1 MPMGFLRTIIES
13 QMRMS
18 ISKSIAPHLPY
29 LRRFARALAGTQ
41 VAGDAYVA
49 ATLEVLIEEPS
60 LFDGALDP
68 RVALYRIFVGL
79 WDSIDINLKAEAA
92 ADPASAVD
100 RKLDSITP
108 LPRQAFLLSA
118 VEGFSMPEV
127 AQILDVDAGTL
138 DGFIDSAGREIAAQV
153 ATDVLIIEDE
163 PMIAMDLAGI
173 VEGLGHRVTAVA
185 RTHREAVK
193 ATTKQTPGLV
203 LADIQLADGSSGLDA
218 VNEMLGSFEVPV
230 IFVTAYPD
238 RLLTGERPEP
248 AFLITKPYQPDTVK
262 AIVSQALFFERRA
275 HLRDRPSV
283 TA

>member
-1 MPMGFLRTIIES
+1 MGFPRTIIES

-163 PMIAMDLAGI
+163 PMIAMDLADI